1 MARVPAHRYTREV
14 ERQEKIMIWA
24 TIYNQPTFQFGEI
37 LIQERRGKDLKQG
50 QNRLAKFGN
59 QLRTLR
65 FRDQNHTS
73 VTHR

>member
-37 LIQERRGKDLKQG
+37 LIEERRGKDLKQG
-50 QNRLAKFGN
+50 
-59 QLRTLR
+59 
-65 FRDQNHTS
+65 
-73 VTHR
+73 